1 MTATKGFPN
10 KQGSIWSSFLM
21 MEQNKRMIPLPG
33 QTGFRDQLNTTHILQ
48 VLLQELA
55 QLGLTVFRFSFP
67 SKLQFS
73 AKNVKPV
80 YQT

>member
-1 MTATKGFPN
+1 
-10 KQGSIWSSFLM
+10 
-21 MEQNKRMIPLPG
+21 
-33 QTGFRDQLNTTHILQ
+33 LQ

-55 QLGLTVFRFSFP
+55 QLGLTVFLFSFP

-80 YQT
+80 